1 MKALTPNLRGAALMS
16 AGMAFFTVNDAFIK
30 ALSDELPLFQAVLL
44 RGLATSL
51 LIYLI
56 ARRMGALRV
65 NLSRRDWGIVAIRAV
80 AEIGAAWFFITALFN
95 MPLANATAILQS
107 LPLTITLAGA
117 LFLGEAVGWRR
128 MLAIAIGFGG
138 VLMIVRPG
146 AEGFTVY
153 SLYALASVACVT
165 LRDLSTRR
173 LSHAVPSLSVALASA
188 VAVMMFGAVGTAASA
203 WVPVSP
209 LAWVQL
215 AGAAMAV
222 TGGYLCSVLVMRAGD
237 IGLIAPFRYTS
248 LVWSLLLG
256 LVLFGDWPDGLT
268 LTGAG
273 IVAATGILT
282 LWREQ
287 VKARQA
293 RTPADVP

>member
-1 MKALTPNLRGAALMS
+1 MITLSPNLRGAALMS

-51 LIYLI
+51 LIFLI

-65 NLSRRDWGIVAIRAV
+65 NLSPRDWGIVAIRAV

-146 AEGFTVY
+146 AAGFTVY
-153 SLYALASVACVT
+153 SLYALASVVCVT

-173 LSHAVPSLSVALASA
+173 LSKAVPSLSVALASA
-188 VAVMMFGAVGTAASA
+188 VAVMLFGAVGTAASE

-209 LAWVQL
+209 LAWAQL
-215 AGAAMAV
+215 VGAALAV

-273 IVAATGILT
+273 IVAATGIFT

-293 RTPADVP
+293 RSVTGPQ